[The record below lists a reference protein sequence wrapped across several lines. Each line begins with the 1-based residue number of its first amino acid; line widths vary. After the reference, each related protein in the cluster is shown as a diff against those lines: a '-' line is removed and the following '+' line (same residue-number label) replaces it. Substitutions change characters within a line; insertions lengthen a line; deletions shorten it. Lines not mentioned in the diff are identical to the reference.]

1 MSAMLDPRSLTVV
14 VTGATSGIGEATVR
28 RFAAA
33 GALVVVMGRRKD
45 RLQALRD
52 ELGEHILPVELDV
65 RDAAATEAAFA
76 SLPAPF
82 ADYNVVFANAG
93 LALGLE
99 LAPEAHMDNWET
111 MVDTNINGL
120 LHTVRATLPA
130 MMARKEGHVVLT
142 GSVAGDYPYP
152 GGNVYGATK
161 AFVKHFALN
170 LWADVA
176 GSGVRATVIEPGLTE
191 TEFSEVRFAGD
202 KERAEKVYAGVAAM
216 SGDDIAEQVFFA
228 CTAPRHM
235 NITRIQALASQQTF
249 AGIGVKR

>member
-1 MSAMLDPRSLTVV
+1 MYAMLDPRTLTLL
-14 VTGATSGIGEATVR
+14 VTGASSGIGAATAR
-28 RFAAA
+28 RFARAGSRVVAA
-33 GALVVVMGRRKD
+33 GRRMERLEELKGEFGDLIHPVVFDARD
-45 RLQALRD
+45 WEATQAA
-52 ELGEHILPVELDV
+52 VEG
-65 RDAAATEAAFA
+65 
-76 SLPAPF
+76 LPAPF
-82 ADYNVVFANAG
+82 SDFNVVFANAG